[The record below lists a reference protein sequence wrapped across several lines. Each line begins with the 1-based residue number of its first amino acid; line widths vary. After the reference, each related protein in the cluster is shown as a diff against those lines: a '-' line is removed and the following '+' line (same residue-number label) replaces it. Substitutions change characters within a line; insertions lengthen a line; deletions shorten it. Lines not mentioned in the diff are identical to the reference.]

1 MRLSAQRLVVEHA
14 RGPEPHAA
22 PRGDERSSS
31 VLSAYADDLSFY
43 ALLAGLAW
51 APFWFGS
58 NRDVAWGVNAV
69 YFGALAILFEAS
81 RLVSGRR
88 HAIGIRWIWFP
99 ALAFAFVA
107 AWSLVQ
113 SSSWVPTS
121 CHHPIWQMA
130 GETLGRTAPGSI
142 SVDRDKTVLALTR
155 LTTAGAV
162 FWIALQTCRSSKR
175 ARRLVGAIAF
185 IGALYAVYGLVAF
198 FVWPDR
204 LLWFDKVHYKDSL
217 TSTFVN
223 RNSYATYAALGLVNA
238 LAIAFSHYL
247 RSAAPRTASFA
258 RRLAEFVASTTGRG
272 GGWIA
277 CAFIIG
283 IALALTGSR
292 GGAAAAVAGLST
304 FLFLVGFRGRRNA
317 GPTGSAIL
325 LAGMAVAAAFFA
337 YGDFLADR
345 LLQGFASNDR
355 LSVYGLTWL
364 SIADMPLLGFGD
376 GTFEEA
382 FRMYRDG
389 SVGPFGAWDKAHNTY
404 LEMFQGLG
412 APAAALLLLGLAFL
426 GGRCVYAALT
436 RSRDAVAPLAASAAT
451 IVVALH
457 ALVDFSVQM
466 QAVALTWA
474 ALLGAGVAQSWSATI
489 ATEE

>member
-1 MRLSAQRLVVEHA
+1 MGLPAQRLVVEPA
-14 RGPEPHAA
+14 RGPKPQAA
-22 PRGDERSSS
+22 PRGGERSSS

-88 HAIGIRWIWFP
+88 HAVGIRRIWFP
-99 ALAFAFVA
+99 ALAFAFVV

-113 SSSWVPTS
+113 SSSWIPVGYQ
-121 CHHPIWQMA
+121 HPIWQLA
-130 GETLGRTAPGSI
+130 GETLGRKLSGSI
-142 SVDRDKTVLALTR
+142 SVDRDKTILALTR
-155 LTTAGAV
+155 LTTAAAV
-162 FWIALQTCRSSKR
+162 FWIALQTCRSGKR
-175 ARRLVGAIAF
+175 ARRLIEAIAF
-185 IGALYAVYGLVAF
+185 IGALYAAYGLIAF

-223 RNSYATYAALGLVNA
+223 RNSYATYAALGLISA
-238 LAIAFSHYL
+238 LTIAFSHYL
-247 RSAAPRTASFA
+247 RRAAPRTASFVQ
-258 RRLAEFVASTTGRG
+258 RLAEFVASTTGRG
-272 GGWIA
+272 GAWIA

-283 IALALTGSR
+283 VALALTGSR
-292 GGAAAAVAGLST
+292 GGAAAAAAGLSA
-304 FLFLVGFRGRRNA
+304 FLLLAGFRGRRNA
-317 GPTGSAIL
+317 GATGFAIL
-325 LAGMAVAAAFFA
+325 LAGMAVAAAFFT

-345 LLQGFASNDR
+345 LSQGFASNDR
-355 LSVYGLTWL
+355 LSVYSLTWL
-364 SIADMPLLGFGD
+364 SIADLPILGFGD

-404 LEMFQGLG
+404 LETFQGLG
-412 APAAALLLLGLAFL
+412 APAAALLLLGLAVL
-426 GGRCVYAALT
+426 AARCVHAALT
-436 RSRDAVAPLAASAAT
+436 RSHDAVAPLTASAAT

-457 ALVDFSVQM
+457 ALIDFSLQM
-466 QAVALTWA
+466 QAVALTFA
-474 ALLGAGVAQSWSATI
+474 ALLGAGVAQSWSAKI
-489 ATEE
+489 ATET